1 MEPLTALPATPR
13 KWYQI
18 WMDVLTHPKADT
30 FRSILQE
37 PDVKIT
43 RAFTWVAVASFI
55 GYLAYLVVY
64 GLLLPDLNI
73 FGNIRYSWY
82 LLCLTIAAPL
92 TAIVGMSIVAA
103 IYRWIASLFGGQ
115 GAWDKLV
122 YCFSAISAPVSLIT
136 MLISAAIIALSAGQ
150 PQLLTCASLITLP
163 ITIYSIVLFIN
174 AIVAVE
180 GITTGKAALVYFIP
194 VIVIILLSCC
204 VGVFLTI
211 AVSSN
216 MNL

>member
-1 MEPLTALPATPR
+1 
-13 KWYQI
+13 
-18 WMDVLTHPKADT
+18 MDVLTHPKADT
-30 FRSILQE
+30 FRSILTE
-37 PDVKIT
+37 SNVKVS
-43 RAFTWVAVASFI
+43 RAFIWVAVASFI
-55 GYLAYLVVY
+55 GYLAYLLVY
-64 GLLLPDLNI
+64 GLLLPDLTI
-73 FGNIRYSWY
+73 FGDIRASWY
-82 LLCLTIAAPL
+82 WLCITIAAPL
-92 TAIVGMSIVAA
+92 TAIVGMSIIAA

-136 MLISAAIIALSAGQ
+136 MLISALFITLTAGQ
-150 PQLLTCASLITLP
+150 PQLMTCASLVMLP
-163 ITIYSIVLFIN
+163 LSIYAIVLYVN

-180 GITTGKAALVYFIP
+180 GITAGKAALVYFIP

-216 MNL
+216 LNL